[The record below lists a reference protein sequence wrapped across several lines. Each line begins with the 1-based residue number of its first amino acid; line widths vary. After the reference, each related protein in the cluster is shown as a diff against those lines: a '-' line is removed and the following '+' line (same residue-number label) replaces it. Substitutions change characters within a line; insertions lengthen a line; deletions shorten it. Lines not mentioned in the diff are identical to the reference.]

1 MTTTTKPRYA
11 LVTGGGS
18 GLGKAFCLRL
28 AAEGWHVGCSDVD
41 LPAAQQTVTEIV
53 AAGGLAQAEALD
65 IADSLQWQQLRER
78 LATQWPR
85 LDLLINNAGICGTGE
100 VGDCPLEDIERILDI
115 NLRGT
120 INGCHTMIPWLKES
134 SAGGQIV
141 NISSIAGVVSAPS
154 MAAYNVSKA
163 GVISLSETLY
173 AELRPWR
180 IGVTVV
186 LPGFFESELT
196 KRGTFHKDVQRHAAE
211 QFTNRSSITAEQV
224 VEQTLRAVRKRK
236 FFLVVGRRAAFSWRF
251 KRLASI
257 TWLNLVDKVYR
268 RQQQDFDA
276 GN

>member
-1 MTTTTKPRYA
+1 MTEPSESRYA

-28 AAEGWHVGCSDVD
+28 AAEGWHVACSDVD
-41 LPAAQQTVTEIV
+41 LAAAEQTVNEIE
-53 AAGGLAQAEALD
+53 AAGGQAQAEHLD
-65 IADSLQWQQLRER
+65 VVDSSQWQDLRER
-78 LATQWPR
+78 LAAEWPR

-100 VGDCPLEDIERILDI
+100 VGDSPLEDFQRILDI

-134 SAGGQIV
+134 AAGGQIV
-141 NISSIAGVVSAPS
+141 NISSIASVVSAPS

-163 GVISLSETLY
+163 GVLSLSETLY

-186 LPGFFESELT
+186 LPGFFASQLT
-196 KRGTFHKDVQRHAAE
+196 KRGLYHTDMQRNTADHY
-211 QFTNRSSITAEQV
+211 TNRSSITAEKV
-224 VEQTLRAVRKRK
+224 VEQTLRALRKRK
-236 FFLVVGRRAAFSWRF
+236 FFLVVGRRAVLSWRF

-257 TWLNLVDKVYR
+257 TWLNLVDKIYR
-268 RQQQDFDA
+268 RHQRKFDA
-276 GN
+276 GD